1 MLEILRVVYDYGWAG
16 LVILGAVILLYKM
29 IVSRFSRSARNEEDS
44 IFGEEEVAQL
54 PLDKHLFF
62 TNTKYRLN
70 TEIKIL
76 AFDNLT
82 NKPVRLKMYRDVLY
96 LRVKTI
102 LEYAEA
108 LIQDYDDSK
117 VYNAVE
123 LQHQFNESLV
133 SFEVQCTERG
143 IPTPV
148 IHSTLKWMQEKNK
161 HLIQGMSDVSNLQL
175 QHKSMSVFLMLLN
188 LYVVTL
194 VADATK
200 EFSHVLNGQFT
211 GTLYNGAALE

>member
-16 LVILGAVILLYKM
+16 LVILGAVFLLYKM
-29 IVSRFSRSARNEEDS
+29 IIARFTGTNRGEDDLS
-44 IFGEEEVAQL
+44 LEEEIAQ

-96 LRVKTI
+96 LRVKTV
-102 LEYAEA
+102 LEYAEVLA
-108 LIQDYDDSK
+108 ENQDDTK
-117 VYNAVE
+117 LYNSVE
-123 LQHQFNESLV
+123 LQHKFNESLIA
-133 SFEVQCTERG
+133 FEDECTQRG

>member
-1 MLEILRVVYDYGWAG
+1 MLEIFRVVYDYGWAG
-16 LVILGAVILLYKM
+16 PVILGAVILLYKL
-29 IVSRFSRSARNEEDS
+29 IVSRFSRASRNDED
-44 IFGEEEVAQL
+44 IFGEEEALPL

-76 AFDNLT
+76 AFDNLL

-102 LEYAEA
+102 LEYAES
-108 LIQDYDDSK
+108 LVENYDDTK
-117 VYNAVE
+117 TYNAVE
-123 LQHQFNESLV
+123 LQHKFNESLV
-133 SFEVQCTERG
+133 AFETQCAERG

-148 IHSTLKWMQEKNK
+148 IHSTLTWMQEKNK

>member
-1 MLEILRVVYDYGWAG
+1 MDKERLSFKHTMDVQQDMWQ
-16 LVILGAVILLYKM
+16 
-29 IVSRFSRSARNEEDS
+29 NE
-44 IFGEEEVAQL
+44 
-54 PLDKHLFF
+54 
-62 TNTKYRLN
+62 
-70 TEIKIL
+70 
-76 AFDNLT
+76 
-82 NKPVRLKMYRDVLY
+82 
-96 LRVKTI
+96 
-102 LEYAEA
+102 
-108 LIQDYDDSK
+108 K
-117 VYNAVE
+117 VQ
-123 LQHQFNESLV
+123 LQHQLNESLV
-133 SFEVQCTERG
+133 SVEVQCTERG